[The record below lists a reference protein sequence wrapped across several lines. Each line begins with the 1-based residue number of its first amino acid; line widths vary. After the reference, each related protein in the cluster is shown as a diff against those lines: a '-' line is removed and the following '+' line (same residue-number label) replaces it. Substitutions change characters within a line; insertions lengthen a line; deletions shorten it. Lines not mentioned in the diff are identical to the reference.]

1 MSNKVAL
8 ITGGASG
15 LGKAIARFLAS
26 KQINVII
33 NYNTSKNSAIALK
46 EELEKSYQVKVLLVK
61 CDISKEDEVNNMI
74 EEIKDNFSH
83 IDYLVN
89 NAAICLD
96 SLYVDKTKENF
107 MKTLEINLV
116 GTFLVSKYV
125 SKIMLKNKYGRIIN
139 ISSTNGIDK
148 YFPMCLDY
156 DASKA
161 GVISLTHNLAL
172 ELKPYIHANCIAPGW
187 IGTENELKDVD
198 AEFIKSEEE
207 LLSGDFA
214 RVKITKALEYDL
226 IGELE

>member
-1 MSNKVAL
+1 MSSKVAL

-96 SLYVDKTKENF
+96 SLYDDKTKRKFYEN
-107 MKTLEINLV
+107 IR
-116 GTFLVSKYV
+116 SKCSRYIF
-125 SKIMLKNKYGRIIN
+125 SK
-139 ISSTNGIDK
+139 
-148 YFPMCLDY
+148 
-156 DASKA
+156 
-161 GVISLTHNLAL
+161 
-172 ELKPYIHANCIAPGW
+172 
-187 IGTENELKDVD
+187 
-198 AEFIKSEEE
+198 
-207 LLSGDFA
+207 
-214 RVKITKALEYDL
+214 
-226 IGELE
+226 